1 MDRFYEEDDLKLL
14 TSYVIPEEHKN
25 ASYGTSFGVFLG
37 YSLGLIPD
45 GYDDD
50 QFRERMHLK
59 MIRDIKAHE
68 DYIAGKI
75 REAGLQNH
83 SFYFFTLPL
92 NQAETESNEIMQ
104 HVMEGDVDL

>member
-1 MDRFYEEDDLKLL
+1 M
-14 TSYVIPEEHKN
+14 
-25 ASYGTSFGVFLG
+25 FLG
-37 YSLGLIPD
+37 YSLGLTPD

-68 DYIAGKI
+68 DYIVGKI